1 MLKVLD
7 VSINYEKY
15 YCSIEMNKTSN
26 QENSSLLSFR
36 KSRLSGM
43 VIGLIGGLSIAIGL
57 APLTSFIY
65 NFLSNLLGSFFNI
78 LIVIPCIVIGLGIY
92 WYFKTEKLSFKVSEI
107 MEQAYI
113 NAQETHRDEP
123 GKTKP
128 VWDMAQ
134 LTLEIYF
141 SRNLN
146 QIRWIFWLSIAVI
159 SLGFILIICGVVVGY
174 QNSQENWV
182 VATIG
187 GVAGVLTEFIG
198 ATFLFVYK
206 SSMQQADRYTEILE
220 RMNFVGMAMQM
231 LDSATEVNKS
241 MTESS
246 KVNSVNS
253 LQEAKIEMAKILLG
267 KLQSNSN
274 KE

>member
-1 MLKVLD
+1 MSKVSD
-7 VSINYEKY
+7 QEKL
-15 YCSIEMNKTSN
+15 
-26 QENSSLLSFR
+26 SLLNFR
-36 KSRLSGM
+36 RSRLSGI
-43 VIGLIGGLSIAIGL
+43 VIGLLGGLTLAIGL
-57 APLTSFIY
+57 APLTSFVY
-65 NFLSNLLGSFFNI
+65 NFLSDLLGSFFNL

-92 WYFKTEKLSFKVSEI
+92 WYFKTEETRFKASKI

-113 NAQETHRDEP
+113 TAQETHRDEP

-146 QIRWIFWLSIAVI
+146 QIRWIFWLSIAVM
-159 SLGFILIICGVVVGY
+159 SLGFILIVYGVVVGY
-174 QNSQENWV
+174 QNPQGNWV
-182 VATIG
+182 VAAIG
-187 GVAGVLTEFIG
+187 GIAGVLTEFIG

-206 SSMQQADRYTEILE
+206 SSMEQADRYTEILE

-231 LDSATEVNKS
+231 LDNATEGNRNTK
-241 MTESS
+241 ESS
-246 KVNSVNS
+246 EVNSVDS
-253 LQEAKIEMAKILLG
+253 LQEAKIEMAKALLG
-267 KLQSNSN
+267 KLQPSSN

>member
-1 MLKVLD
+1 MKT
-7 VSINYEKY
+7 
-15 YCSIEMNKTSN
+15 MNKISN
-26 QENSSLLSFR
+26 QGTSSFLNFR
-36 KSRLSGM
+36 KKQLSSTI
-43 VIGLIGGLSIAIGL
+43 IGLIGGLAIAIGL

-65 NFLSNLLGSFFNI
+65 NFLSSLLGSFFNV
-78 LIVIPCIVIGLGIY
+78 LIVIPCIVLGLGVY
-92 WYFKTEKLSFKVSEI
+92 WYFRTEETRFEASKI

-113 NAQETHRDEP
+113 TAQENHRDAP

-141 SRNLN
+141 NRNLN
-146 QIRWIFWLSIAVI
+146 QIRWIFWLSIAVMF
-159 SLGFILIICGVVVGY
+159 LGFVLIMCGVVIGY

-182 VATIG
+182 VTAIG
-187 GVAGVLTEFIG
+187 GIAGVLTEFIG

-206 SSMQQADRYTEILE
+206 SSMQQADKYTEILE

-231 LDSATEVNKS
+231 LDSATETNKIT
-241 MTESS
+241 TESS
-246 KVNSVNS
+246 KLTATDS
-253 LQEAKIEMAKILLG
+253 LQEAKIEMAKTLLG

-274 KE
+274 KEQSS

>member
-1 MLKVLD
+1 MSKVSD
-7 VSINYEKY
+7 QEKL
-15 YCSIEMNKTSN
+15 
-26 QENSSLLSFR
+26 SLLNFR
-36 KSRLSGM
+36 KSRLSGI
-43 VIGLIGGLSIAIGL
+43 VIGLLGGLAIAIGL
-57 APLTSFIY
+57 APLTSSIY
-65 NFLSNLLGSFFNI
+65 NFLSDLLGSFFNL

-92 WYFKTEKLSFKVSEI
+92 WYFKTEETRFKASKI

-113 NAQETHRDEP
+113 TAQETHRDEP

-146 QIRWIFWLSIAVI
+146 QIRWIFWLSIAVM
-159 SLGFILIICGVVVGY
+159 SLGFILIVYGVAVGY
-174 QNSQENWV
+174 QNPQGNWV
-182 VATIG
+182 VAAIG
-187 GVAGVLTEFIG
+187 GIAGVLTEFIG

-231 LDSATEVNKS
+231 LDNATEGNRNTK
-241 MTESS
+241 ESS
-246 KVNSVNS
+246 EVNSADF
-253 LQEAKIEMAKILLG
+253 LQEAKIEMAKALLG
-267 KLQSNSN
+267 KLQPNSH

>member
-1 MLKVLD
+1 MSKVSD
-7 VSINYEKY
+7 QEKL
-15 YCSIEMNKTSN
+15 
-26 QENSSLLSFR
+26 SLLNFR

-43 VIGLIGGLSIAIGL
+43 VIGLLGGLAIAIGL
-57 APLTSFIY
+57 APLTSFVY
-65 NFLSNLLGSFFNI
+65 NFLSDLLGSFFNI
-78 LIVIPCIVIGLGIY
+78 LIVTPCIVIGLGIY
-92 WYFKTEKLSFKVSEI
+92 QYFKTEETRFKASKI

-113 NAQETHRDEP
+113 TAQETHRDEP

-146 QIRWIFWLSIAVI
+146 QIRWIFWLSIAVM
-159 SLGFILIICGVVVGY
+159 SLGFILIVYGVAVGY
-174 QNSQENWV
+174 QNPQGNWV
-182 VATIG
+182 VAAIG
-187 GVAGVLTEFIG
+187 GIASVLTEFIG

-231 LDSATEVNKS
+231 LDNATEGNRNTK
-241 MTESS
+241 ESS
-246 KVNSVNS
+246 EVNSADS
-253 LQEAKIEMAKILLG
+253 LQEAKIEMAKALLG
-267 KLQSNSN
+267 KLQPNSH

>member
-1 MLKVLD
+1 
-7 VSINYEKY
+7 
-15 YCSIEMNKTSN
+15 MNKVSN
-26 QENSSLLSFR
+26 QENPSLLNFR
-36 KSRLSGM
+36 KSRLSGII
-43 VIGLIGGLSIAIGL
+43 IGFIGGLAIAIGL

-65 NFLSNLLGSFFNI
+65 NFLSSLLGSFFNL
-78 LIVIPCIVIGLGIY
+78 LIVIPCIIIGLGIY
-92 WYFKTEKLSFKVSEI
+92 WYFKTEEIRFEASKI

-113 NAQETHRDEP
+113 TAQEAHKDKP

-146 QIRWIFWLSIAVI
+146 QIRWIFWLSIAVM
-159 SLGFILIICGVVVGY
+159 SLGFILIVCGVVVGY

-182 VATIG
+182 TAAIG
-187 GVAGVLTEFIG
+187 GTAGVLTEFIG

-206 SSMQQADRYTEILE
+206 SSMQQADKYTEILE

-231 LDSATEVNKS
+231 LDNATEGNKN
-241 MTESS
+241 TRESS
-246 KVNSVNS
+246 ELNSVDS
-253 LQEAKIEMAKILLG
+253 LQEAKIEMAKALLG
-267 KLQSNSN
+267 KLQPNSN